1 MMRVLHLECLF
12 PEFNWDDDTPL
23 VSCGIV
29 HVLDIIHYT
38 LISRQNEYIFSPF
51 PVALILPQPLIPE
64 PDQRIAE
71 PGAFQGYDGHD
82 TQYSE
87 ILII

>member
-1 MMRVLHLECLF
+1 MRVLHLECLF

-23 VSCGIV
+23 VSRGIV

-38 LISRQNEYIFSPF
+38 LISRQNEYIFSQC
-51 PVALILPQPLIPE
+51 PVALQLPQPLIPE

-71 PGAFQGYDGHD
+71 L
-82 TQYSE
+82 S
-87 ILII
+87 